1 MPPYYTDIGS
11 VYGAYPAINS
21 AQATGLNSASVL
33 AFINQVENEINA
45 KVSGRYTLPVVA
57 SPQLC
62 PILATLALRESIF
75 RIAIQRGLVH
85 FPPALQGKAPLAV
98 QHDMDQKLLAQIME
112 GEVNLLNNS
121 LAVIAPSTSERGE
134 IYSTTMN
141 SNPTFH
147 EGPWVDQVLDTDKIT
162 TIEGDRAG
170 RGL

>member
-1 MPPYYTDIGS
+1 MPYYTDIGS
-11 VYGAYPAINS
+11 IYGAYPAINS

-33 AFINQVENEINA
+33 AFIDQVENEINA
-45 KVSGRYTLPVVA
+45 KVSARYALPVTA
-57 SPQLC
+57 SPLTC
-62 PILATLALRESIF
+62 PILQTLSLRESIF

-98 QHDMDQKLLAQIME
+98 QHDMDQKLLTQIME

-141 SNPTFH
+141 QIPTFH
-147 EGPWVDQVLDTDKIT
+147 EGAWVDQVQDTDKLD
-162 TIEGDRAG
+162 TIESDRLG